1 MNPMTRIRAIEA
13 AIAKREAQ
21 AARDNREVVVANQKT
36 AAEILA
42 EDIRKIHSS
51 YRPEALADVLKQK
64 TGSNSNGSSNGHA
77 V

>member
-1 MNPMTRIRAIEA
+1 MRPIFSASRIRAIEA

-21 AARDNREVVVANQKT
+21 AARDNQQV

-51 YRPEALADVLKQK
+51 YRPEALVNVLKQK
-64 TGSNSNGSSNGHA
+64 TGSKSNGSSNGHA

>member
-1 MNPMTRIRAIEA
+1 MSHINRIRAIEN
-13 AIAKREAQ
+13 AIAKR
-21 AARDNREVVVANQKT
+21 VVAAVQKT
-36 AAEILA
+36 AAEIHA

-64 TGSNSNGSSNGHA
+64 AGSKPIESGNSNGSSNGHA

>member
-1 MNPMTRIRAIEA
+1 MNPMNRIRAIEE
-13 AIAKREAQ
+13 AIAKRQTQ
-21 AARDNREVVVANQKT
+21 AARDNQQV

-64 TGSNSNGSSNGHA
+64 TSSKPIDSSNSNGSNGHT

>member
-21 AARDNREVVVANQKT
+21 AAHDNQQV

-64 TGSNSNGSSNGHA
+64 TSSKPIDSSNSNGSSNGHT